1 MRHGQF
7 KEHNDFQLLPINNI
21 YVNLQDKS
29 LRVKAFAG
37 IESEYEPNTN

>member
-29 LRVKAFAG
+29 LRVKVFTW
-37 IESEYEPNTN
+37 IENDQ